1 VLLRYSQ
8 QHSLLSTLANTQNL
22 GVQQAQ
28 LPHALELRTASAAIV
43 VAVAAPATRTY
54 TEWCS
59 KLRSCCPGA
68 RFESLA
74 ASGQG
79 CLAEAEGAS
88 ASDNRRTRSERDSAK
103 HVEDGRKVESAA
115 AAAAAAAYRK
125 KSSIRDAYM
134 TTHKEHGGLRQP
146 PLRCLMRA
154 PLAADLAAAHCS
166 LDDVATLP
174 IAAVIVT
181 VSYSIADIKL
191 APRVTASYSIADINR

>member
-1 VLLRYSQ
+1 
-8 QHSLLSTLANTQNL
+8 
-22 GVQQAQ
+22 
-28 LPHALELRTASAAIV
+28 
-43 VAVAAPATRTY
+43 
-54 TEWCS
+54 
-59 KLRSCCPGA
+59 
-68 RFESLA
+68 
-74 ASGQG
+74 
-79 CLAEAEGAS
+79 
-88 ASDNRRTRSERDSAK
+88 
-103 HVEDGRKVESAA
+103 VEDGRKVESAA